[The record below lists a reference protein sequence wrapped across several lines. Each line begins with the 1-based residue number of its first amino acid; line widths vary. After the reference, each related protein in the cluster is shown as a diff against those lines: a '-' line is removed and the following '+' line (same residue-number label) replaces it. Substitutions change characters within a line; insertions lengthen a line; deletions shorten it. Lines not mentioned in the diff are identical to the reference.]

1 MLSDFSY
8 FALLLY
14 ARTVALISF
23 VLLLLFSF
31 SKLLESEGKVFIQ
44 GYWPFFFPQQLKSI
58 AFIRKP
64 VQSYFAE
71 LIRRGKINYFFA
83 KKRLSAKGRG
93 GRVCPIL
100 KYFFTTKTLGPK
112 TLFMAIFDPFLN
124 LFGPS
129 WAFFIGPESD
139 HWQCLSVTD
148 PLTDWL
154 TIVW

>member
-8 FALLLY
+8 CALLLY

-23 VLLLLFSF
+23 VLLLLFFLFQAFGIRRKSVHSVILTF
-31 SKLLESEGKVFIQ
+31 LFT
-44 GYWPFFFPQQLKSI
+44 QQLKSI

-148 PLTDWL
+148 PLTGWL
-154 TIVW
+154 TIV